1 MPQGQSPSFWKSF
14 KPALLIGLAL
24 ATLQIF
30 SGLAAYYQSKNL
42 LWDSKYQT
50 AQNLTQGLIVSVV
63 DQVVTKDY
71 GSIESRILQTMSNA
85 EVASVVLTDK
95 TGKVISALK
104 RDIGKEP
111 HLVFDLNWIQTPDL
125 NQSSLQSRDEAYITT
140 WAPVSLGVHLGW
152 VRLQTYNSLDTA
164 ELGSLRQQ
172 NFLLSG
178 LSIVSGLLILG
189 VFLWR
194 VYFSVIKREHITEA
208 KLDEATKRL
217 MQSEKLASLGEMA
230 AGVAHEINNPVG
242 YVSSNLTTLQNYLTV
257 YEEVL
262 NAPASDEAALLELK
276 KKVNFAFI
284 RNDVRNLVSETQEG
298 VERVKTIIK
307 DLKDYARTNSSASYL
322 PSDIHLGLKSTLNIA
337 NNQIK
342 NRATIH
348 LDLGDLPLVECAAS
362 QINQVLLNLIVN
374 AAQSIPDEKEGLI
387 TIRTSSDDAS
397 VYIEVEDNGQGMS
410 ADVLQKVFDPF
421 FTTKD
426 PGKGTGLGLSVSQKI
441 IQDHGGSLTASSA
454 VGVGSIF
461 KISLPITQT
470 KSGPDK
476 THHPTAS
483 SAQK

>member
-14 KPALLIGLAL
+14 KPVLLIGLAL

-30 SGLAAYYQSKNL
+30 SGIAAYYQSKNL

-276 KKVNFAFI
+276 KKVNFTFI

-307 DLKDYARTNSSASYL
+307 DLKDYARTNTSASYL
-322 PSDIHLGLKSTLNIA
+322 PSDIHVGLKSTLNIA

-342 NRATIH
+342 NRATIR

-374 AAQSIPDEKEGLI
+374 AAQSIPDEKEGVI

-397 VYIEVEDNGQGMS
+397 VFIKVEDNGQGIS
-410 ADVLQKVFDPF
+410 DDTLQKVFDPF

-441 IQDHGGSLTASSA
+441 IQDHAGSLTVVSS

-470 KSGPDK
+470 KSSPDK
-476 THHPTAS
+476 THHLTAS
-483 SAQK
+483 SVQK

>member
-85 EVASVVLTDK
+85 EVASVVLTDSS
-95 TGKVISALK
+95 GKVISALK

-111 HLVFDLNWIQTPDL
+111 HLVFDLNWIQTPDI
-125 NQSSLQSRDEAYITT
+125 NQLTLQSRDDAYITT

-178 LSIVSGLLILG
+178 LSIVSGILILG

-194 VYFSVIKREHITEA
+194 AYFSVVKREHIAEA
-208 KLDEATKRL
+208 KLDETTKRL
-217 MQSEKLASLGEMA
+217 MQAEKLASLGEMA

-242 YVSSNLTTLQNYLTV
+242 YVSSNLTTLQKYLTA

-262 NAPASDEAALLELK
+262 DAPTTDEAALAALK
-276 KKVNFAFI
+276 KKVNFTFI
-284 RNDVRNLVSETQEG
+284 RNDVHNLVSETQEG

-307 DLKDYARTNSSASYL
+307 DLKDYARTNTSASYL
-322 PSDIHLGLKSTLNIA
+322 PSDIHVGLKSTLNIA

-342 NRATIH
+342 NRASIK
-348 LDLGDLPLVECAAS
+348 LDLGNLPLVECAAS
-362 QINQVLLNLIVN
+362 QINQVLLNLLVN
-374 AAQSIPDEKEGLI
+374 AAHAIPDGKEGVI
-387 TIRTSSDDAS
+387 QVRTSCDDAY
-397 VYIEVEDNGQGMS
+397 VFIEVEDNGSGMS
-410 ADVLQKVFDPF
+410 EDILQKVFDPF

-441 IQDHGGSLTASSA
+441 IQDHGGSLTAVSS
-454 VGVGSIF
+454 VGVGTIF
-461 KISLPITQT
+461 KISLPIVSTRSSQ
-470 KSGPDK
+470 DK
-476 THHPTAS
+476 NHHLTAS
-483 SAQK
+483 SVQK

>member
-95 TGKVISALK
+95 SGKVISALK

-125 NQSSLQSRDEAYITT
+125 NQSILQSRDEAYITT

-276 KKVNFAFI
+276 KKVNFTFI

-387 TIRTSSDDAS
+387 TIRTSSDDIS
-397 VYIEVEDNGQGMS
+397 VFIEVKDNGQGMS
-410 ADVLQKVFDPF
+410 EDTLQKVFDPF

-461 KISLPITQT
+461 KISLPIKRPRSTQ
-470 KSGPDK
+470 GK

>member
-1 MPQGQSPSFWKSF
+1 
-14 KPALLIGLAL
+14 LIGFAL

-30 SGLAAYYQSKNL
+30 SGFAAYYQSKSL

-50 AQNLTQGLIVSVV
+50 AQNLTKGLIVSVV

-85 EVASVVLTDK
+85 EVASVVLLDTS
-95 TGKVISALK
+95 GKVLSALK
-104 RDIGKEP
+104 RDIGQEP
-111 HLVFDLNWIQTPDL
+111 HLVFELNWIQTPDIK
-125 NQSSLQSRDEAYITT
+125 QTMLQSRDDAFITT
-140 WAPVSLGVHLGW
+140 WAPISLGVHLGW
-152 VRLQTYNSLDTA
+152 IRLQTYNSLDTA

-172 NFLLSG
+172 NLLLSG
-178 LSIVSGLLILG
+178 LSILSGLVILG

-194 VYFSVIKREHITEA
+194 AYFSVVKREHIAEA
-208 KLDEATKRL
+208 KLDETTKRL
-217 MQSEKLASLGEMA
+217 MQAEKLASLGEMA

-242 YVSSNLTTLQNYLTV
+242 YVSSNLTTLQKYLTV

-262 NAPASDEAALLELK
+262 DAPTTDATALDVLK
-276 KKVNFAFI
+276 KKVNFTFI

-307 DLKDYARTNSSASYL
+307 DLKDYARTNTSASYL
-322 PSDIHLGLKSTLNIA
+322 PSDIHVGLKSTLNIA
-337 NNQIK
+337 SNQIK
-342 NRATIH
+342 NRASIK

-362 QINQVLLNLIVN
+362 QINQVLLNLLVN
-374 AAQSIPDEKEGLI
+374 AAHSIPDGIEGLI
-387 TIRTSSDDAS
+387 HIRTSCDDMF
-397 VYIEVEDNGQGMS
+397 VFIEVEDNGSGIS
-410 ADVLQKVFDPF
+410 EDTLQKVFDPF

-461 KISLPITQT
+461 KISLPIKRPRSTQ
-470 KSGPDK
+470 GK
-476 THHPTAS
+476 THHLTAS

>member
-95 TGKVISALK
+95 SGKVISALK

-125 NQSSLQSRDEAYITT
+125 NQSNLQSRDEAYITT

-242 YVSSNLTTLQNYLTV
+242 YVSSNLTTLQKYLTV

-262 NAPASDEAALLELK
+262 DASASDEAALLELK
-276 KKVNFAFI
+276 KKVNFTFI
-284 RNDVRNLVSETQEG
+284 RNDVRNLVNETQEG

-307 DLKDYARTNSSASYL
+307 DLKDYARTNTSATYL
-322 PSDIHLGLKSTLNIA
+322 PSDIHVGLKSTLNIA

-342 NRATIH
+342 NRATIRP
-348 LDLGDLPLVECAAS
+348 DLGDLPLVECAAS

-374 AAQSIPDEKEGLI
+374 AAQSIPDEKEGVI
-387 TIRTSSDDAS
+387 NIRTSSDDAS
-397 VYIEVEDNGQGMS
+397 VFIEVEDNGQGMS
-410 ADVLQKVFDPF
+410 DDILQKVFDPF

-441 IQDHGGSLTASSA
+441 IQDHGGLLTASSI

-461 KISLPITQT
+461 KISLPVTQPN
-470 KSGPDK
+470 KGN
-476 THHPTAS
+476 S
-483 SAQK
+483 SF

>member
-1 MPQGQSPSFWKSF
+1 MPQGQSPSFWKTF

-85 EVASVVLTDK
+85 EVASVVLMDK
-95 TGKVISALK
+95 SGKVISALK

-242 YVSSNLTTLQNYLTV
+242 YVSSNLTTLQKYLTV

-262 NAPASDEAALLELK
+262 DASASDEAALLELK
-276 KKVNFAFI
+276 KKVNFTFI
-284 RNDVRNLVSETQEG
+284 RNDVRNLVNETQEG

-307 DLKDYARTNSSASYL
+307 DLKDYARTNTSATYL
-322 PSDIHLGLKSTLNIA
+322 PSDIHVGLKSTLNIA

-342 NRATIH
+342 NRAAIR

-374 AAQSIPDEKEGLI
+374 AAQSIPDEKEGVI

-441 IQDHGGSLTASSA
+441 IQDHAGSLTVVSS

-470 KSGPDK
+470 KSSPDK
-476 THHPTAS
+476 THHLTAS
-483 SAQK
+483 SVQK